1 MQVAETT
8 RPFSSNEITTTNERS
23 TTTGMTQV
31 VSEEKYN
38 LLKRQLRE
46 ITERNEL
53 LVNDLSRAKKRLRR
67 LAKEKNILL
76 DKLCQYDTH
85 ARFTHKKISHSIAPT
100 STAAS
105 TAVAMEIDDMETN
118 VADNGIMMDKV
129 TSSPPPQ
136 LAHPP
141 TPWQPPPAAQS
152 HVSTTTHLTQPPL
165 PPPQP
170 QQQPSSLL
178 SSSSSPPST
187 ITTTTTTTN
196 RIDSSP
202 PPPQSLP
209 QPQQPPPTQSMHS
222 ISSILSPQPTSSS
235 PPRSISDP
243 STASSSS
250 SQGSTSPAGVTATT
264 TATGTTAGIP
274 SATMQSGMGGPK
286 VEIMY
291 QDGRM
296 VPSSRPK
303 RMRRGPVEPKMRRVQ
318 PLEKDPVSG
327 EYKLP
332 ARVGILTVHSLGRV
346 VPLPTYHNDR
356 YIWPPGFKVS
366 RTYLSMVDPSAN
378 TVYTCSVEENG
389 EQGPR
394 FRVVADDCPDQPIIA
409 NSATGVWTAIVKRAN
424 EIRNREHSNS
434 ASGPDY
440 YGFTHATIAKMIQ
453 DLPGTE
459 NCINYVWQQFG
470 EMHQRT
476 AAGVAAAAEK
486 KKINL
491 QMMGS
496 ANKRAPPSAAASGDG
511 SSSNGSSSPPG
522 PDTVANHASLPSLAE
537 STPMD
542 TASTT
547 TSTPTT
553 TTTSSSTALSVDM
566 LTTPTPVDHRHHHHH
581 HHATTPEPPV
591 ANVQALEPVPENH
604 A

>member
-1 MQVAETT
+1 MVTGWFCTAKRAFGQRPESSQEAVETSCQREKVSFGLLLLHDGFFFLLLT
-8 RPFSSNEITTTNERS
+8 LSSIS
-23 TTTGMTQV
+23 
-31 VSEEKYN
+31 
-38 LLKRQLRE
+38 
-46 ITERNEL
+46 
-53 LVNDLSRAKKRLRR
+53 
-67 LAKEKNILL
+67 ILL

-118 VADNGIMMDKV
+118 VADNGIMMDKGKEKEGDDMYLVKRPRVFLLNAHLSPIPPV

-366 RTYLSMVDPSAN
+366 RYVYNLYTHLQHDDSM
-378 TVYTCSVEENG
+378 
-389 EQGPR
+389 
-394 FRVVADDCPDQPIIA
+394 
-409 NSATGVWTAIVKRAN
+409 
-424 EIRNREHSNS
+424 H
-434 ASGPDY
+434 
-440 YGFTHATIAKMIQ
+440 TI
-453 DLPGTE
+453 
-459 NCINYVWQQFG
+459 
-470 EMHQRT
+470 
-476 AAGVAAAAEK
+476 
-486 KKINL
+486 
-491 QMMGS
+491 
-496 ANKRAPPSAAASGDG
+496 
-511 SSSNGSSSPPG
+511 
-522 PDTVANHASLPSLAE
+522 
-537 STPMD
+537 
-542 TASTT
+542 
-547 TSTPTT
+547 
-553 TTTSSSTALSVDM
+553 
-566 LTTPTPVDHRHHHHH
+566 
-581 HHATTPEPPV
+581 
-591 ANVQALEPVPENH
+591 
-604 A
+604 